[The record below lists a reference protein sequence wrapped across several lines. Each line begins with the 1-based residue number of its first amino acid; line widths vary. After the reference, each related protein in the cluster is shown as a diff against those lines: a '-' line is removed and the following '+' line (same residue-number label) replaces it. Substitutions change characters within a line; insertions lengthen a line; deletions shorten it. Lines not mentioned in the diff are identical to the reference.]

1 MTTTEISTTWTLT
14 DALASAGDGGSIR
27 RSGATYAVNKTGDNT
42 WTLDGLLVN
51 SSWAP
56 HDWEVTGVASVTQD
70 LECVNCNLTWWS
82 HNDMDC
88 QVNRE
93 LTGTHWLISGQ
104 AGEFGTDV
112 TVPVAQTYDEWFSS
126 LEIYTYITDGYSEF
140 IFCGFFLQG
149 DDEVRTARILSSRW
163 LEESLWSGTD
173 LEQAKYD
180 TWVTVKDDADDVKRA
195 DRMLQRALRSLVNN
209 KDQVQADSRRIAK
222 LEAENAALMQDYRTV
237 NHHINAYADEMR
249 MCPDYEA
256 RIFSWNDGVNGR
268 DPLSNKLVGRSATY
282 YVYLTVPTL
291 SEHEVCVDVMATS
304 PEDATTIVQN
314 LPTAELLA
322 KVAATGYRLNDMAVN
337 VRTARR

>member
-27 RSGATYAVNKTGDNT
+27 RSGNTYAVNKTDVDT
-42 WTLDGLLVN
+42 WTLDGHLVN
-51 SSWAP
+51 SYWAQY
-56 HDWEVTGVASVTQD
+56 DWEVTGVASATMD
-70 LECVNCNLTWWS
+70 LLCVNCGSDWWG
-82 HNDMDC
+82 HDNMDC
-88 QVNRE
+88 QVE
-93 LTGTHWLISGQ
+93 GVTGHWLISGQ

-195 DRMLQRALRSLVNN
+195 DRILQRALRSLTAS
-209 KDQVQADSRRIAK
+209 KTQVDVDSRRIRT
-222 LEAENAALMQDYRTV
+222 LEAENAALLQDYRTV